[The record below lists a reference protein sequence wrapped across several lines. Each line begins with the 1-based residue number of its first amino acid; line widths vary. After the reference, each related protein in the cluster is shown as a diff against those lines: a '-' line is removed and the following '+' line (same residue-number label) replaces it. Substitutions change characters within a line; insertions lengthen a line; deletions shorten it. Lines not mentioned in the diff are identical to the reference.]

1 MSHESAESTIELRD
15 DLGNVYSDGHSMG
28 GKGSSGPDLTT
39 NEMVLDHSGE
49 YRFFSTLDPKAKE
62 ITITVKEMMWVT
74 RSKNIIPTLPLKM
87 EQIIP
92 SNYKF
97 SVLDGPWEFKIIL

>member
-1 MSHESAESTIELRD
+1 MSHESAELTIELRN
-15 DLGNVYSDGHSMG
+15 DLENVYADEHSMG
-28 GKGSSGPDLTT
+28 GGGSSGPDPTT
-39 NEMVLDHSGE
+39 NEMVLDHSGK

-62 ITITVKEMMWVT
+62 ITITLKEMMWVT
-74 RSKNIIPTLPLKM
+74 RSKNIIPTPPPKM
-87 EQIIP
+87 EQITP